1 MAGLERVAENDAYC
15 PMFLSRKTSFCLRAA
30 ARVAFFSGGS
40 SFEFVSEV
48 CGFITFRVLELGGY
62 PSTHLRPPTATVWV
76 EYVVLQFEDGKSH
89 DIFGARTCRQLLRT
103 RLTDAERCVLL
114 LRTRPLAFELPS
126 IHPTT
131 GCRHFGARYGRQTR
145 SRGSYESARV
155 VRKKTGLYGVVGRNL
170 RIRSTRPFWNE
181 KRGWS

>member
-1 MAGLERVAENDAYC
+1 M
-15 PMFLSRKTSFCLRAA
+15 
-30 ARVAFFSGGS
+30 
-40 SFEFVSEV
+40 
-48 CGFITFRVLELGGY
+48 
-62 PSTHLRPPTATVWV
+62 WV

-131 GCRHFGARYGRQTR
+131 GCRHFGARYGRQHKEPR
-145 SRGSYESARV
+145 I
-155 VRKKTGLYGVVGRNL
+155 L
-170 RIRSTRPFWNE
+170 RIRP
-181 KRGWS
+181 RGTKKNGIVWGCRAEPTNPLDPSLLEREEGVVLVSGTASHCVAELVLGHEVVNQQGD